1 MSDAT
6 RKIARFQ
13 IVHELRLSA
22 NLIESSTNEEMIEK
36 EIVTVK
42 NYAEKVLRRGFYLE
56 Q

>member
-1 MSDAT
+1 MSDVT
-6 RKIARFQ
+6 KKIPRFE

-22 NLIESSTNEEMIEK
+22 NLIESSSDEDIVEK